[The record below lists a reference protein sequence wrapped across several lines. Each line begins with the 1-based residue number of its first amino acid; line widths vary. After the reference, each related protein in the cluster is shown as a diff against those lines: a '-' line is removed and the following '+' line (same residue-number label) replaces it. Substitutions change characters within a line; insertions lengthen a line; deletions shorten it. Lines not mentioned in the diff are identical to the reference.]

1 MLQYKEINKRF
12 TVDGFYTAFDFEWE
26 NNYIF
31 EGESHD
37 FWEIVF
43 VRSGEVE
50 VTEDENVYTLGAGDM
65 IFHAPMEFHRI
76 KSSGGTCPSGF
87 ITSFCASGEIP
98 EAVRRGVISPDDE
111 LINFY
116 ERFTKKASLFIR
128 DESAAELGFE
138 SAALL
143 AAFIANIGYREAA
156 NEFDFQK
163 SASLAA
169 SAFEYRKI
177 VSFMFRN
184 VCQNLSLDDIS
195 KQNNISVSYLKL
207 LFNTY
212 AGISPKKYFNNLRLR
227 HATRL
232 LSDGKTITDV
242 SDTMNFSSPNYFS
255 YFYKKNTGRAPSEHK
270 KSI

>member
-1 MLQYKEINKRF
+1 
-12 TVDGFYTAFDFEWE
+12 
-26 NNYIF
+26 
-31 EGESHD
+31 
-37 FWEIVF
+37 
-43 VRSGEVE
+43 
-50 VTEDENVYTLGAGDM
+50 
-65 IFHAPMEFHRI
+65 MEFHRI

-87 ITSFCASGEIP
+87 ITSFCASGDLP
-98 EAVRRGVISPDDE
+98 EAIRRGVISPGDE
-111 LINFY
+111 LIDFY
-116 ERFTKKASLFIR
+116 ERFAKKASLFIS
-128 DESAAELGFE
+128 DESSGELGFE

-143 AAFIANIGYREAA
+143 SAFIANIGYREAS
-156 NEFDFQK
+156 DGSHFQN
-163 SASLAA
+163 STSLTA

-177 VSFMFRN
+177 VSFMFKN
-184 VCQNLSLDDIS
+184 VCQNLSLDDVA

-232 LSDGKTITDV
+232 LSEGKAITDV

-255 YFYKKNTGRAPSEHK
+255 YFYKKNTGRAPSEHR